1 LPCPLVGPADVGSG
15 GIIVTVSGPT
25 IAEMTSQLAAQ
36 DRVLASLIER
46 YGPPPRRRP
55 VRSSQ
60 RFAALAEIIVYQQ
73 LAGKAAATI
82 HGRFEEALGGSV
94 TPAAVLGARSEVLAA
109 AGLSGAKAASIRDL
123 ADKVASG
130 QISLD
135 RIGRLPDEV
144 VVEHLTQVRGIGPWT
159 ADMFLLGTLGR
170 LDVWPVGDY
179 GVRAGFA
186 SAWGLAGIPDP
197 KELEVLGE
205 PFRPYRSLV
214 AWYCWRVLDDR
225 ATS

>member
-1 LPCPLVGPADVGSG
+1 
-15 GIIVTVSGPT
+15 
-25 IAEMTSQLAAQ
+25 MTAQLAAR
-36 DRVLASLIER
+36 DRVLASLIKR

-55 VRSSQ
+55 VRSSL

-73 LAGKAAATI
+73 LAGKAASTI
-82 HGRFEEALGGSV
+82 HGRFEQALGGSV
-94 TPAAVLGARSEVLAA
+94 TPDSVLVARPEVLAA
-109 AGLSGAKAASIRDL
+109 AGLSRAKAASIRDL

-130 QISLD
+130 QISLE
-135 RIGRLPDEV
+135 RIGRLPDDAV
-144 VVEHLTQVRGIGPWT
+144 VDHLTQVRGIGPWT
-159 ADMFLLGTLGR
+159 AEMFLLGTLGR

-186 SAWGLAGIPDP
+186 SAWGLAAIPDP
-197 KELEVLGE
+197 KELMVLGG
-205 PFRPYRSLV
+205 PFSPYRSLV